1 MTPWACSLCPM
12 KASKFFC
19 TNQWLLHPSR
29 ANEIFR
35 MNCHPIEIR
44 MRILGPNETQ
54 ERFHPP
60 IKEDDN
66 PHD

>member
-1 MTPWACSLCPM
+1 
-12 KASKFFC
+12 
-19 TNQWLLHPSR
+19 
-29 ANEIFR
+29 

-54 ERFHPP
+54 EIFHPP

-66 PHD
+66 PHELWDCRIHPPPYLGYLDEVS

>member
-1 MTPWACSLCPM
+1 M
-12 KASKFFC
+12 KALKSFC
-19 TNQWLLHPSR
+19 TNQWPFHPSR
-29 ANEIFR
+29 ANENLR
-35 MNCHPIEIR
+35 MNGHPIEIR

-54 ERFHPP
+54 EIFHPP

>member
-1 MTPWACSLCPM
+1 ME
-12 KASKFFC
+12 ASKSFF

-29 ANEIFR
+29 ANEILR